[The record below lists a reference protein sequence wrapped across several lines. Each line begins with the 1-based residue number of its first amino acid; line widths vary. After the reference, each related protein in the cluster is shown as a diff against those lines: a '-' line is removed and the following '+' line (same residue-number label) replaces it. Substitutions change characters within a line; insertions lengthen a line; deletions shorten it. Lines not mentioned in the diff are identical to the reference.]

1 MIKHINSTNANN
13 GKKNNQS
20 NELNERT
27 VDKNPFIQFGKW
39 YEGILNSKLNE
50 PTSMM
55 LSTADVNGN
64 PSARIVLLK
73 EIDDS
78 GFVFYT
84 NYGSRK
90 GKDLKENP
98 KAALTFF
105 WDELLRQIRI
115 EGRIEKISI
124 ETSREYFSSRPR
136 ESQIGAWV
144 SEQSSV
150 IPNREILE
158 NKFDELE
165 EKFGNEEI
173 PLPDFWG
180 GYRVIPNYF
189 EFWQGRENRLHDR
202 ICYNKENN
210 EWKIFRIA
218 P

>member
-1 MIKHINSTNANN
+1 MNSTNVDN
-13 GKKNNQS
+13 GKKYNQN
-20 NELNERT
+20 NELNET
-27 VDKNPFIQFGKW
+27 SVNKNPFIQFIKW
-39 YEGILNSKLNE
+39 YESVLNSNLNE
-50 PTSMM
+50 PTAMM

-84 NYGSRK
+84 NYESRK

-105 WDELLRQIRI
+105 WDELRRQIRI
-115 EGRIEKISI
+115 EGRIEKISR
-124 ETSREYFSSRPR
+124 ETSKEYFSSRLS
-136 ESQIGAWV
+136 ESQSGAWV
-144 SEQSSV
+144 SAQSTV
-150 IPNREILE
+150 IQNREFLE
-158 NKFDELE
+158 NKFDELK

-180 GYRVIPNYF
+180 GYRLIPNYF

-202 ICYNKENN
+202 ICYKKEND
-210 EWKIFRIA
+210 EWKIFRLA

>member
-1 MIKHINSTNANN
+1 MSSTNANIGN
-13 GKKNNQS
+13 KNNRN
-20 NELNERT
+20 NELNET
-27 VDKNPFIQFGKW
+27 SVDKNPFIQFTKW
-39 YEGILNSKLNE
+39 YESILNSKLNE
-50 PTSMM
+50 PTAMM
-55 LSTADVNGN
+55 LSTTDVSGN

-73 EIDDS
+73 EIDNS

-90 GKDLKENP
+90 GKDMKENP

-105 WDELLRQIRI
+105 WDEVRRQIRI
-115 EGRIEKISI
+115 EGRIQKIRREISK
-124 ETSREYFSSRPR
+124 EYFSTRPR

-144 SEQSSV
+144 SAQSSV
-150 IPNREILE
+150 IPNRELLE
-158 NKFDELE
+158 NKYIELK
-165 EKFGNEEI
+165 EKFGNKDI

-180 GYRVIPNYF
+180 GYRLIPNYF

-202 ICYNKENN
+202 ICYKKENN

>member
-1 MIKHINSTNANN
+1 MNSTNANN
-13 GKKNNQS
+13 GKKSYQN
-20 NELNERT
+20 NELNET
-27 VDKNPFIQFGKW
+27 SVDKNPFIQFTIW
-39 YEGILNSKLNE
+39 YEGILHSNLNE
-50 PTSMM
+50 PSSMM

-64 PSARIVLLK
+64 PSARIILLK

-115 EGRIEKISI
+115 EGRIEKINREKSK
-124 ETSREYFSSRPR
+124 EYFSSRPR

-144 SEQSSV
+144 SAQSSV

-173 PLPDFWG
+173 PLPHFWG

-202 ICYNKENN
+202 ICYKKEND

>member
-1 MIKHINSTNANN
+1 
-13 GKKNNQS
+13 
-20 NELNERT
+20 LNETT
-27 VDKNPFIQFGKW
+27 VDKNPFIQFTKW
-39 YEGILNSKLNE
+39 YEGVLSSKLNE
-50 PTSMM
+50 PASMM

-115 EGRIEKISI
+115 EGRIEKINR
-124 ETSREYFSSRPR
+124 ETSKEYFSSRPR

-144 SEQSSV
+144 SAQSSV

-173 PLPDFWG
+173 PLPHFWG

-202 ICYNKENN
+202 ICYKKEND

>member
-1 MIKHINSTNANN
+1 MSSTKVNN
-13 GKKNNQS
+13 KKKSNQS
-20 NELNERT
+20 NELNET
-27 VDKNPFIQFGKW
+27 SVDKNPFIQFTKW
-39 YEGILNSKLNE
+39 YESILKSNLNE
-50 PTSMM
+50 PTAMM

-90 GKDLKENP
+90 GKDLEGNP

-105 WDELLRQIRI
+105 WDELRRQIRI
-115 EGRIEKISI
+115 EGSIEKISR
-124 ETSREYFSSRPR
+124 ETSKEYFSSRPR
-136 ESQIGAWV
+136 ESQIGALV
-144 SEQSSV
+144 SAQSSV
-150 IPNREILE
+150 LPNREILE

-165 EKFGNEEI
+165 GKFGNEEI

-180 GYRVIPNYF
+180 GYRLIPSYF

-202 ICYNKENN
+202 ICYKKENN
-210 EWKIFRIA
+210 EWHIFRIA

>member
-1 MIKHINSTNANN
+1 MNSTNVDN
-13 GKKNNQS
+13 GKKYNQN
-20 NELNERT
+20 NELNET
-27 VDKNPFIQFGKW
+27 SVNKNPFIQFIKW
-39 YEGILNSKLNE
+39 YESVLNSNLNE
-50 PTSMM
+50 PTAMM

-64 PSARIVLLK
+64 PSARIILLK

-84 NYGSRK
+84 NYESRK

-105 WDELLRQIRI
+105 WDELRRQIRI
-115 EGRIEKISI
+115 EGRIEKISR
-124 ETSREYFSSRPR
+124 ETSKEYFSSRLS

-144 SEQSSV
+144 SAQSTV
-150 IPNREILE
+150 IQNREFLE
-158 NKFDELE
+158 NKFDELK

-180 GYRVIPNYF
+180 GYRLIPNYF

-202 ICYNKENN
+202 ICYKKEND
-210 EWKIFRIA
+210 EWKIFRLA

>member
-1 MIKHINSTNANN
+1 MNSTYANN
-13 GKKNNQS
+13 EKKNNQS
-20 NELNERT
+20 NELNESLIN
-27 VDKNPFIQFGKW
+27 KNPFIQFTKW
-39 YEGILNSKLNE
+39 YESNLNSNLNE
-50 PTSMM
+50 PTAMM

-64 PSARIVLLK
+64 SSARIVLLK
-73 EIDDS
+73 EIDDR

-84 NYGSRK
+84 NYESRK

-98 KAALTFF
+98 KAALTFY
-105 WDELLRQIRI
+105 WDELRRQIRI
-115 EGRIEKISI
+115 EGKIEKLSI
-124 ETSREYFSSRPR
+124 ATSKEYFSSRPR

-150 IPNREILE
+150 IPNRDFLE
-158 NKFDELE
+158 NKYAEFE

-202 ICYNKENN
+202 ICYKKEND
-210 EWKIFRIA
+210 EWKIFRLA

>member
-1 MIKHINSTNANN
+1 MNSSNANIGN
-13 GKKNNQS
+13 KSNRN
-20 NELNERT
+20 NELNET
-27 VDKNPFIQFGKW
+27 SVDKNPFIQFSKW
-39 YEGILNSKLNE
+39 YESILNSKLNE
-50 PTSMM
+50 PTAMM
-55 LSTADVNGN
+55 LSTADANGN

-84 NYGSRK
+84 NYRSRK
-90 GKDLKENP
+90 GKDLKGNP

-105 WDELLRQIRI
+105 WDELRRQIRI
-115 EGRIEKISI
+115 EGSIKKISR
-124 ETSREYFSSRPR
+124 ETSKEYFSSRPR

-144 SEQSSV
+144 SAQSSV

-158 NKFDELE
+158 NKFDELD

-180 GYRVIPNYF
+180 GYRLIPNYF

-202 ICYNKENN
+202 ICYKKDND

>member
-1 MIKHINSTNANN
+1 MNSTNVNN
-13 GKKNNQS
+13 GIKNNQS
-20 NELNERT
+20 HELNHIT
-27 VDKNPFIQFGKW
+27 ADKNPFIQFTKW
-39 YEGILNSKLNE
+39 YEYILNSDLNE
-50 PTSMM
+50 PTAMT

-73 EIDDS
+73 EFDDT

-84 NYGSRK
+84 NYESRK

-98 KAALTFF
+98 KAALNFF
-105 WDELLRQIRI
+105 WDQQRRQIRI
-115 EGRIEKISI
+115 EGRIEKISQ
-124 ETSREYFSSRPR
+124 ETSKKYFSSRPR

-144 SEQSSV
+144 SAQSSEV
-150 IPNREILE
+150 PNREFLE
-158 NKFDELE
+158 NKFEELV

-173 PLPDFWG
+173 PLPDYWG

-202 ICYNKENN
+202 ICYKKQKDD
-210 EWKIFRIA
+210 WKIIRLA

>member
-1 MIKHINSTNANN
+1 MNSTNAYN
-13 GKKNNQS
+13 GKKSNQN
-20 NELNERT
+20 NELNET
-27 VDKNPFIQFGKW
+27 SVDKNPFIQFAKW
-39 YEGILNSKLNE
+39 YESILHSNLNE

-90 GKDLKENP
+90 GKDLEENP

-105 WDELLRQIRI
+105 WDEVRMQIRI
-115 EGRIEKISI
+115 EGRIEKISR
-124 ETSREYFSSRPR
+124 ETSKEYFSSRPR

-144 SEQSSV
+144 SAQSSV
-150 IPNREILE
+150 IPNREMLE
-158 NKFDELE
+158 NKYVELK

-180 GYRVIPNYF
+180 GYRLIPNYF

-202 ICYNKENN
+202 ICYKKENN
-210 EWKIFRIA
+210 DWKIFRIA

>member
-1 MIKHINSTNANN
+1 MNSTNVDN
-13 GKKNNQS
+13 GKKYNQN
-20 NELNERT
+20 NELNET
-27 VDKNPFIQFGKW
+27 SVNKNPFIQFIKW
-39 YEGILNSKLNE
+39 YESVLNSNLNE
-50 PTSMM
+50 PTAMM

-84 NYGSRK
+84 NYESRK

-105 WDELLRQIRI
+105 WDELRRQIRI
-115 EGRIEKISI
+115 EGRIEKISR
-124 ETSREYFSSRPR
+124 ETSKEYFSSRLS

-144 SEQSSV
+144 SAQSTV
-150 IPNREILE
+150 IQNREFLE
-158 NKFDELE
+158 NKFDELK

-180 GYRVIPNYF
+180 GYRLIPNYF

-202 ICYNKENN
+202 ICYKKEID
-210 EWKIFRIA
+210 EWKIFRLA

>member
-1 MIKHINSTNANN
+1 MNSTSANS

-20 NELNERT
+20 NELNELSIN
-27 VDKNPFIQFGKW
+27 KNPFIQFNKW
-39 YEGILNSKLNE
+39 YESILNSNLNE
-50 PTSMM
+50 PTAMM
-55 LSTADVNGN
+55 LSTADVKGN
-64 PSARIVLLK
+64 SSARIVLLK
-73 EIDDS
+73 EFDDS

-84 NYGSRK
+84 NYESRK
-90 GKDLKENP
+90 GKNLQENP

-105 WDELLRQIRI
+105 WDEQRRQVRI
-115 EGRIEKISI
+115 EGAVEKISR
-124 ETSREYFSSRPR
+124 ETSKKYFSSRPR

-144 SEQSSV
+144 SAQSSEV
-150 IPNREILE
+150 PNRDFLE
-158 NKFDELE
+158 NKYVELK

-202 ICYNKENN
+202 ICYKKEND
-210 EWKIFRIA
+210 EWKIFRLA

>member
-1 MIKHINSTNANN
+1 MNSTNTNN
-13 GKKNNQS
+13 GKNNNQN
-20 NELNERT
+20 NELSETT
-27 VDKNPFIQFGKW
+27 VDKNPFAQFTEW
-39 YEGILNSKLNE
+39 YESILKSSLLNE
-50 PTSMM
+50 PTVMM

-115 EGRIEKISI
+115 EGRIEKISR
-124 ETSREYFSSRPR
+124 EASKEYFSSRPR

-144 SEQSSV
+144 SAQSSV

-173 PLPDFWG
+173 PLPHFWG
-180 GYRVIPNYF
+180 GYRAIPNYF

-202 ICYNKENN
+202 ICYKKEND